1 MFRILVLLSNLTFI
15 FVIFPKLRQTYLF
28 LLHELTSFDVDR
40 FEFSK
45 RYARLSSF
53 FYEADLRQDRF
64 KLQASTCDVIAV
76 NVALVDPHLS
86 RHKHRLYFSAVE
98 IKRYTDMNR
107 AAQKEIVAAAVVS

>member
-1 MFRILVLLSNLTFI
+1 MFRKLVLLSNLTFI
-15 FVIFPKLRQTYLF
+15 SVAFPKIRQTYLF
-28 LLHELTSFDVDR
+28 LLHELTGFDIDR

-53 FYEADLRQDRF
+53 FYEADLRQNWF
-64 KLQASTCDVIAV
+64 VSQTLACDVIAV
-76 NVALVDPHLS
+76 NVTLVDPHLP

-107 AAQKEIVAAAVVS
+107 AAQKKIIAAAVVG